1 MMKPF
6 KELSEDRQFE
16 IVENSMGDDWHESII
31 EDIKAELEELGI
43 SEPDIQFS
51 GFWSQG
57 DGASFTCDGVDLIR
71 LMKEIPM
78 DFQSEQMEAANGG
91 VRTMVALLGWDAV
104 GVKRPV
110 LDLILEDEN
119 RDLITCSIWRSS
131 HRYVHENTVDL
142 GLELASHWCTGDYP
156 EERDLDEW
164 IFLPEDVS
172 ELNAFVEWL
181 EPRLEEWLKDKC
193 REIYGRL
200 EEEYNNYQEGIMKD
214 LMEEN
219 EEWSDTSNS
228 RYY

>member
-1 MMKPF
+1 MKKPF

-16 IVENSMGDDWHESII
+16 IVENLMGDDWHESII

-57 DGASFTCDGVDLIR
+57 DGASFTCEGVDLIR

-78 DFQSEQMEAANGG
+78 DFQSEQREAANEG

-110 LDLILEDEN
+110 LDLILEGEDQ
-119 RDLITCSIWRSS
+119 DLITCSIWRSS
-131 HRYVHENTVDL
+131 NRYVHENTVDI
-142 GLELASHWCTGDYP
+142 GLELANYYDTQDP
-156 EERDLDEW
+156 EERDIYGW
-164 IFLPEDVS
+164 IFLPEDIN
-172 ELNAFVEWL
+172 ELHAFVEWL

-200 EEEYNNYQEGIMKD
+200 EEAYESYQKGLMED

-219 EEWSDTSNS
+219 SEWSNTNS
-228 RYY
+228 HEYY

>member
-1 MMKPF
+1 MKKPF
-6 KELSEDRQFE
+6 KELSEDRQLE
-16 IVENSMGDDWHESII
+16 IVENLMGDDWHEWII
-31 EDIKAELEELGI
+31 ENIQAELEELGI

-57 DGASFTCDGVDLIR
+57 DGASFTCEGVDLIR

-78 DFQSEQMEAANGG
+78 DFQSEQREAANES

-119 RDLITCSIWRSS
+119 QDLITCSIWRCSN
-131 HRYVHENTVDL
+131 RYVHENTVEI
-142 GLELASHWCTGDYP
+142 GLELANYWDTQDP
-156 EERDLDEW
+156 EERDIDQW
-164 IFLPEDVS
+164 IFLPEDIN

-181 EPRLEEWLKDKC
+181 EPRLEEWLEDKC

-200 EEEYNNYQEGIMKD
+200 EEGYYKYQEGIMED

>member
-1 MMKPF
+1 MKKPF

-16 IVENSMGDDWHESII
+16 IAEHLIGDDWHGSII
-31 EDIKAELEELGI
+31 EDIMAELEELGI

-57 DGASFTCDGVDLIR
+57 DGASFTCEGVDLIR

-78 DFQSEQMEAANGG
+78 DFQSEQREAANEG

-104 GVKRPV
+104 GVKRPI
-110 LDLILEDEN
+110 LDLILEGEDQ
-119 RDLITCSIWRSS
+119 DLITCSIWRSS
-131 HRYVHENTVDL
+131 NRYVHENTVDI
-142 GLELASHWCTGDYP
+142 GLELASYYDTQDP
-156 EERDLDEW
+156 EERDIYGW
-164 IFLPEDVS
+164 IFLPEDIN
-172 ELNAFVEWL
+172 ELHAFVKWL

-200 EEEYNNYQEGIMKD
+200 EEEYESYQKGIMED

-219 EEWSDTSNS
+219 SEWSNTNS
-228 RYY
+228 REYY